1 MTDLHA
7 VNAEELLEEY
17 KARLEEIPPMEKL
30 LAWRPR
36 NLDEA
41 IERTR
46 LIGERAALARMI
58 EAQEN
63 KPQRG

>member
-7 VNAEELLEEY
+7 VNAEELLKEY
-17 KARLEEIPPMEKL
+17 KARLAEIPPMEQL

-36 NLDEA
+36 DLDEA

-46 LIGERAALARMI
+46 LIGERAALVRMI